1 MATTYTVKWG
11 DTLSELAV
19 KYNTTV
25 NNLVKLNNIQNPDY
39 IVVGQVLKISGTAS
53 STAKN
58 TTNKAKITA
67 FGLQTNTTNIIYAA
81 WSWDKSNTENYQV
94 QWEYN
99 TGDKIWFI
107 GSDSTV
113 TAKQSTYSAP
123 SNAKSV
129 RFRVKPIAKTKSD
142 NKTRYWTASWSDRKT
157 YSMSSNPPTTPSTPS
172 ISITGTKLT
181 TSVSNLGSTSASIIQ
196 FDISKDDAP
205 SYKTVKVKVSGT
217 ASATYECT
225 VDIGGKYKVRCRA
238 NKNNVYS
245 DWSAWSNEDTTIPA
259 TPSEIT
265 ECRVG
270 SDETSIV
277 AKWSKSATAT
287 SYEVQYTSNKSDFD
301 SDSVTPQSVTVDTE
315 TCTITGVETGK
326 EYYIRVRAKNAKG
339 ESEWT
344 SASST
349 ALGTGPSAPTTWS
362 SSVSAVVGEPMTL
375 YWMHNSKDGSDA
387 TYADLELY
395 VGGVKSVVPTF
406 DYTKDD
412 GTVESEPTKSYTLDT
427 ASYPEGAKIQWRVRT
442 AGVTKTFGEWSVLR
456 TIDIYS
462 QPELELIVT
471 DSSDRTY
478 SSKGIAT
485 STSFTLD
492 TFPIYITASAGPDLQ
507 TAIGYHISVASN
519 EEYETVDN
527 LGNADIVNEGEVIYS
542 QHFDTLDEAAKNAFD
557 LTLSAGELNL
567 ETDISYTL
575 TCTVTMNSG
584 LTAEASLIFLVS
596 WADSTYFV
604 NAEVTVDTETYTASI
619 FPYCKDDSNKYVDD
633 ILLFVYRRE
642 FDGRF
647 TLIASDIANGAEV
660 HVTDPHPALD
670 YARYRIV
677 AMSNSTGAVSYND
690 ISGVYVGGKAVVIQ
704 WDEAWSTFD
713 ADEDSVIE
721 PAWSGSLLELPYNID
736 ITSKYKPDVELVEY
750 IGREQPVSYYGTQLG
765 ESGTWNVQ
773 VPKKDTETIYALRRL
788 AKWMG
793 NVYVREPSG
802 VGYWAN
808 VTVSLSKRHLETT
821 IPVTLEVAR
830 VEGGM

>member
-11 DTLSELAV
+11 DTLSEIAV
-19 KYNTTV
+19 TYNTTV

-53 STAKN
+53 STAQN
-58 TTNKAKITA
+58 STSKAKITA
-67 FGLQTNTTNIIYAA
+67 FGLQTNTTNVIYAA

-94 QWEYN
+94 QWEYD
-99 TGDKIWFI
+99 TGDGVWFV

-113 TAKQSTYSAP
+113 TTKQSTYSAP

-142 NKTRYWTASWSDRKT
+142 NKTRYWTASWSDRKS
-157 YSMSSNPPTTPSTPS
+157 YSMSSNPPTTPPVPS
-172 ISITGTKLT
+172 ISITGTKLA
-181 TSVSNLGSTSASIIQ
+181 TSVSNLGSTGASIIQ

-205 SYKTVKVKVSGT
+205 SYKLVKVKVSGT

-225 VDIGGKYKVRCRA
+225 VDIGGRYKVRCRA
-238 NKNNVYS
+238 YKNNAYS
-245 DWSAWSNEDTTIPA
+245 DWTAWSNEDTTVPA

-287 SYEVQYTSNKSDFD
+287 SYEVQYSATKSDFT
-301 SDSVTPQSVTVDTE
+301 SDSVTPPSVTVETE

-344 SASST
+344 STSST

-395 VGGVKSVVPTF
+395 VGGVKSIVPTF

-412 GTVESEPTKSYTLDT
+412 GTVETEATKSYTLDT
-427 ASYPEGAKIQWRVRT
+427 TGYVEGAKIQWRVRT
-442 AGVTKTFGEWSVLR
+442 AGATKAFGEWSVLR

-471 DSSDRTY
+471 DSNDRTY
-478 SSKGIAT
+478 SSTGIAT

-492 TFPIYITASAGPDLQ
+492 TFPIYITATAGPDLQ

-542 QHFDTLDEAAKNAFD
+542 QHFDTLDDAAKNAFD

-584 LTAEASLIFLVS
+584 LTKEASLIFLVT
-596 WADSTYFV
+596 WVDSEYSV
-604 NAEVTVDTETYTASI
+604 NAEVTIDTETYTASI
-619 FPYCKDDSNKYVDD
+619 FPYCKDDNDDYVDD

-642 FDGRF
+642 YDGRF
-647 TLIASDIANGAEV
+647 TLIASDITNGAEV

-677 AMSNSTGAVSYND
+677 AMSNSTGAASYND
-690 ISGVYVGGKAVVIQ
+690 ISGVRVGGKAVIIQ

-750 IGREQPVSYYGTQLG
+750 IGREHPVSYYGTQFG
-765 ESGTWNVQ
+765 ESGTWNMQ

-802 VGYWAN
+802 IGYWAN